1 MISIAEA
8 VKFVLTVIDR
18 SVGGEIFVK
27 KSPSMKIIDIAKAIN
42 NKNSISIKG
51 IRAGEKLH
59 EQMIGHEE
67 SQYTYELKNY
77 YIIISP
83 ILNKLKYKKI
93 LKNSKRVDKNFEY
106 TSDKNT
112 TWLSQKEF
120 KVWLLEYIKNQKLLS

>member
-1 MISIAEA
+1 MGSRGSVIPYFISLKNNKNFPITDPKMTRFMISITEA

-18 SVGGEIFVK
+18 SAGGEIFVK

-42 NKNSISIKG
+42 NKNSLSIKG

-83 ILNKLKYKKI
+83 ILNKLK
-93 LKNSKRVDKNFEY
+93 
-106 TSDKNT
+106 
-112 TWLSQKEF
+112 
-120 KVWLLEYIKNQKLLS
+120 